1 MSSRSGARPE
11 PDDALDATA
20 EDLAAALDPDMIAVA
35 RGASASSGTAEPD
48 ASRPPD
54 LETMP
59 VPGITPRRV
68 AFVMA
73 AIVSA
78 WIVIVFARQVGEAAT
93 ATGRADEAVARNAAL
108 TADVAGLQRE
118 LATVQQ
124 QTYILQQARG
134 HRLGMTGEIPFTLSA
149 DAPTLAAD
157 APGSAT
163 QALGSDQDRSSPL
176 ETWLRLLFGPGPE
189 G

>member
-11 PDDALDATA
+11 PDDALDATP
-20 EDLAAALDPDMIAVA
+20 EELPAAADPDSVA
-35 RGASASSGTAEPD
+35 SAPGASASSGTAEQD
-48 ASRPPD
+48 SARPPD

-93 ATGRADEAVARNAAL
+93 ATGRADEAVVRNAAL

-124 QTYILQQARG
+124 QAYILQQARG
-134 HRLGMTGEIPFTLSA
+134 HRLGKTGETPFTLSA
-149 DAPTLAAD
+149 DAPTLAGD
-157 APGSAT
+157 APGSAA
-163 QALGSDQDRSSPL
+163 QALGSDQERRTPL
-176 ETWLRLLFGPGPE
+176 DTWLALLFGPGADE
-189 G
+189 